1 MSDQPRDWDK
11 ELAAIDRAMERQPQL
26 PAGAARPEVPSR
38 SAAPVAAPPAGAPLA
53 RGAKAT
59 AWLRVFLVLLL
70 AGAMPFWPYGRGC
83 GFGLFA
89 YMAAAGVVVLGGAWA
104 AVSTWH
110 RRRPMAHVLAL
121 LVTLWGIG
129 LLAAEVLPRVG
140 YARQTVRW
148 ACG

>member
-26 PAGAARPEVPSR
+26 HAGSARPEAPSQ
-38 SAAPVAAPPAGAPLA
+38 SAAPVAAAPAGAPLA
-53 RGAKAT
+53 RGATAT
-59 AWLRVFLVLLL
+59 AWLRVLLVLLL

-89 YMAAAGVVVLGGAWA
+89 YMAASGVVVLGGVWA

-110 RRRPMAHVLAL
+110 RRRPMAHALAL

-129 LLAAEVLPRVG
+129 LVAAEVLPRIG
-140 YARQTVRW
+140 YAKQAVRW